1 MPAPHQRRTR
11 PHDPRDRDR
20 LDQRPK
26 PLPVIRHATGG
37 PAFIVVMQGDF
48 GRYLKIFGL
57 VVVAFMTGG
66 RFVASEPLPFVIA
79 VFAGCLAIVAVLM
92 SIAGSANRIEFVAA
106 NQFTDKDEFKRQ
118 SNDHAHC
125 RSCRGRY
132 LGSLAWF
139 FPRSVRLVV
148 NQPCG
153 RNAALCACTQVQ
165 TLENESTAQRL
176 GKVTRLGHLIGTE
189 TTISVNSPS

>member
-118 SNDHAHC
+118 SMTMHIAEV
-125 RSCRGRY
+125 SVGVIWVAW
-132 LGSLAWF
+132 LGFSLGQFDWLLISLAVATLLF
-139 FPRSVRLVV
+139 ALARKYKLSKMSQPRNVW
-148 NQPCG
+148 
-153 RNAALCACTQVQ
+153 
-165 TLENESTAQRL
+165 E
-176 GKVTRLGHLIGTE
+176 K
-189 TTISVNSPS
+189 

>member
-92 SIAGSANRIEFVAA
+92 SIAGSANRMEFVAA
-106 NQFTDKDEFKRQ
+106 NEFADKDEFKRQ
-118 SNDHAHC
+118 SKTMHIAEVVV
-125 RSCRGRY
+125 GVIWVAW
-132 LGSLAWF
+132 LGFSLGQFDWLLISLAVATLLF
-139 FPRSVRLVV
+139 AFARRYKLSKMSQPRNVW
-148 NQPCG
+148 
-153 RNAALCACTQVQ
+153 
-165 TLENESTAQRL
+165 E
-176 GKVTRLGHLIGTE
+176 K
-189 TTISVNSPS
+189 

>member
-37 PAFIVVMQGDF
+37 PAFIVVMRGDF

-118 SNDHAHC
+118 SMTMHIAEV
-125 RSCRGRY
+125 SVGVIWVAW
-132 LGSLAWF
+132 LGFSLGQFDWLLISLAVATLLF
-139 FPRSVRLVV
+139 AFARRYKLSKMSQPRNVW
-148 NQPCG
+148 
-153 RNAALCACTQVQ
+153 
-165 TLENESTAQRL
+165 E
-176 GKVTRLGHLIGTE
+176 K
-189 TTISVNSPS
+189 